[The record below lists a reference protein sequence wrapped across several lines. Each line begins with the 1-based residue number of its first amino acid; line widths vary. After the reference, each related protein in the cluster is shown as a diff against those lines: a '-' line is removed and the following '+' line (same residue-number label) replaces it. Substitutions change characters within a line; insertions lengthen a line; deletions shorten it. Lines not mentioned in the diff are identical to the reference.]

1 MMVLLIFLT
10 GLASITVGVAYLSIP
25 AAWITAGAG
34 LIVMSIITAKGGKP
48 PGGD

>member
-1 MMVLLIFLT
+1 MVVLIFLT

-34 LIVMSIITAKGGKP
+34 LIVMAAITAMGGKP
-48 PGGD
+48 PGGN